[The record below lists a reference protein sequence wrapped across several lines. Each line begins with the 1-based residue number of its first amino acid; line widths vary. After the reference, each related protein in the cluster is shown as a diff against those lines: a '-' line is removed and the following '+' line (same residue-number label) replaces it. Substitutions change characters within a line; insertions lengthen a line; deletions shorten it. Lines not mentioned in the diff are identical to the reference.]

1 MVASLC
7 SANCKAAQMVH
18 GSIACSSESN
28 SEIVVPLMRDGEVW
42 AVLDIDSREFGC
54 FDETDKQYLE
64 QVAAML

>member
-1 MVASLC
+1 
-7 SANCKAAQMVH
+7 MVH